1 VGTHRVAGR
10 NLAKKLATGC
20 GGYIDEETQV
30 GLLVSIDNGGTLTD
44 VCATDGA
51 RTVHAKTLTTPH
63 DLTECFVKCL
73 EGLSEKLYG
82 EADLPRL
89 VAATDYIRY
98 STTQGTNA
106 VVQRKGPRLGWI
118 VDDAALVERV
128 AAAAPEM
135 HETFVGD
142 RARVVRADGDEA
154 AYRKALIRATAELV
168 SAGANRIVIGFAGDH
183 PVDAEKA
190 AKRILYRAFPR
201 HLLGAVPM
209 LFATELSRLG
219 TDVQR
224 IWAALLNSF
233 LHPAMEG
240 FLYNAENKL
249 REHRARKPLLIFA
262 NDGNSTRVAKTIAIK
277 TYSSGPQGGVVGGE
291 VLLAHYGCRSAVSID
306 IGGTTTDVA
315 LFRDGRAEV
324 RPNGSI
330 EGAPVPIA
338 LADLK
343 SIGAGGGS
351 IIRVVEGRIMVG
363 PESVGSAPGPAC
375 FGRGGTEAT
384 ITDALLLQGILDPE
398 SYFGGRLKLDRDRA
412 EAAVMRNVAEPLGLS
427 LGDALDAMSVA
438 YHGKVADA
446 LPAKGDNVEL
456 LMAFGGAGPMSACGV
471 AELAGI
477 DEILVPRYAAVFCA
491 YGITF
496 SDIQHSY
503 VERVAGS
510 GEAALTRVR
519 EALDE
524 QARRG
529 MLAEG
534 FPIESCARDYYLLE
548 RDGDAYRRSALNGAS
563 SVNGAES
570 WVELRATKQIDK
582 IALPAGATEEK
593 RQAEPDGERKGR
605 QNLPLYRLESLQPG
619 DWADGPC
626 LVEEAFFTAHVR
638 SGWRFNVSPA
648 GDVFM
653 RRQTQ

>member
-1 VGTHRVAGR
+1 M
-10 NLAKKLATGC
+10 
-20 GGYIDEETQV
+20 

-73 EGLSEKLYG
+73 ESLSEKLYG
-82 EADLPRL
+82 EVDLPRL
-89 VAATDYIRY
+89 VTAADYIRY

-106 VVQRKGPRLGWI
+106 VVQRKGPSLGWI
-118 VDDAALVERV
+118 VDDAALIERV
-128 AAAAPEM
+128 ASAAPEL
-135 HETFVGD
+135 HETFIGD
-142 RARVVRADGDEA
+142 RARVVPVDSDEA
-154 AYRKALIRATAELV
+154 AYRSALIRATAELV

-183 PVDAEKA
+183 PADAEKA

-209 LFATELSRLG
+209 LFATELSKLG

-291 VLLAHYGCRSAVSID
+291 VLLGHYGRSSAVSID

-315 LFRDGRAEV
+315 LFKQGRAEV
-324 RPNGSI
+324 QPSGEI
-330 EGAPVPIA
+330 AGAPVPIP
-338 LADLK
+338 LAEMK

-351 IIRVVEGRIMVG
+351 IIRAVEGRIAVG

-427 LGDALDAMSVA
+427 LDEALDAMSDA
-438 YHGKVADA
+438 YHRKVADA
-446 LPAKGDNVEL
+446 LPTGGDTVEL

-503 VERVAGS
+503 VGRVGGGS
-510 GEAALTRVR
+510 EADLAQVR

-534 FPIESCARDYYLLE
+534 FPIESCTRDYHLLE
-548 RDGDAYRRSALNGAS
+548 RDGDAYHRSELNGATA
-563 SVNGAES
+563 VNGAES
-570 WVELRATKQIDK
+570 WVELRATRQIDK
-582 IALPAGATEEK
+582 IALPAGATEET
-593 RQAEPDGERKGR
+593 RQAEPDGVRKGR
-605 QNLPLYRLESLQPG
+605 QTLPLYRLESLQPG

-638 SGWRFNVSPA
+638 PGWRFVVSPA
-648 GDVFM
+648 GDAFM
-653 RRQTQ
+653 RRQTR